1 MWIAGFALFVM
12 GVALMIIYPINK
24 RKNTRCSAQTQG
36 TLIDIYRRFNSD
48 GYTGDGY
55 LYTYFVDGV
64 EYRLKSTVRSKEVS
78 EIGDVC
84 TIWYNPAKPK
94 DAQPF
99 HYSSNRVYTILLL
112 VGIAMLLV
120 GIVLIGVGAG
130 Q

>member
-24 RKNTRCSAQTQG
+24 RKNARCSAQTQG

-99 HYSSNRVYTILLL
+99 QYSSNRVYTILLL
-112 VGIAMLLV
+112 IGIAMLLV